1 MAITMN
7 YKPTAFATIFD
18 ANKIDFD
25 KLDALGVKVIVAKD
39 HFDVVGPGGEDIVMH
54 VGLNE
59 GVVGIAK
66 AGGLPNVAKAPVAAA
81 IKAAFNHA
89 LKTNNWQVTVGDSDV
104 TDETD
109 IQLSADDMDGDVPV
123 FEEVQKVATNKHGGT
138 MTSTTEAKQPAPV
151 DGASL
156 PKVKLKDATAL
167 YQPVDGTSSTS
178 IYICVGTAG
187 ALKFA
192 ARRKNESLSI
202 RVEGPVAAHKDALV
216 AAGFNE
222 EYIAKGYTS
231 VHFHGIDLLMQQR
244 ALGAVLMGTGLAFET
259 PMPDIKKIG
268 GE

>member
-1 MAITMN
+1 MN
-7 YKPTAFATIFD
+7 YKPTKFAALFD
-18 ANKIDFD
+18 EINSEYD
-25 KLDALGVKVIVAKD
+25 KLDQAGVMVVSKTNS
-39 HFDVVGPGGEDIVMH
+39 FDVVGPNGENIVGNI
-54 VGLNE
+54 GLNE
-59 GVVGIAK
+59 GVIGIAK
-66 AGGLPNVAKAPVAAA
+66 QGALPGIAKAPVAAA
-81 IKAAFNHA
+81 IKAAFKHA
-89 LKTNNWQVTVGDSDV
+89 LKSENWASEVT
-104 TDETD
+104 
-109 IQLSADDMDGDVPV
+109 ADDMTDDGDIVLTADDIDTETPV
-123 FEEVQKVATNKHGGT
+123 FVDENKTTATNAAGGM
-138 MTSTTEAKQPAPV
+138 MTSV